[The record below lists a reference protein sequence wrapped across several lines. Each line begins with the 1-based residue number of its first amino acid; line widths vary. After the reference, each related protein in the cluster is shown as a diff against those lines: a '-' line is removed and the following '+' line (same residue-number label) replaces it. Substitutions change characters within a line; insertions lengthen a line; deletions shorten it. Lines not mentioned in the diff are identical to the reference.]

1 MGTFSF
7 LLLLI
12 KKGAKNEAP
21 ILTSLQKKSKIL
33 QEPQPPNIQV
43 TPASPGPAWKGAT
56 REGPSTTLGTGHGG
70 CGGVSAGHPGKSKHH
85 GDCRR
90 RRAQRYP
97 PAREPGPRK
106 TGFETVCGRRPLS
119 TASLTALSVTW
130 GQPRSENRAVE
141 NSRNERFPGV
151 KARAVRDSVGRESSP
166 CPGSLRCAHLRP
178 TVPWLSARPSRHRGA
193 RLPVALILPNAGP
206 KSASV
211 ERS

>member
-7 LLLLI
+7 LLLPI

-43 TPASPGPAWKGAT
+43 TPASHAGGAVHNP
-56 REGPSTTLGTGHGG
+56 RDWARWVRR
-70 CGGVSAGHPGKSKHH
+70 GV
-85 GDCRR
+85 
-90 RRAQRYP
+90 RRAPREKQTP
-97 PAREPGPRK
+97 WGLSASEGTALPACTREPGPRK
-106 TGFETVCGRRPLS
+106 TGFQTVCGRRPLS

-130 GQPRSENRAVE
+130 GQPRSENRAME